1 MRAKRRA
8 ASLHMYR
15 TVSGLQG
22 AALPSGRDRSPT
34 PFAFSKQGRGYQ
46 SKNWCFT
53 SYPSK
58 EGNPGLAYDDLYH
71 RYLIVGQEI
80 CPATGTP
87 HWQCFVQFHKK
98 VRYTAVKR
106 FFGNS
111 IHCEPTKGSPL
122 QNKDYCSK
130 EGNFV
135 EYGDIKT
142 DVTGE
147 SGGKRVTFEAAK
159 EAAGNMSFEDLLESE
174 HADTV
179 ARCMQY
185 FRSLYANRRVESG
198 RAAIM
203 EEMADAVLKP
213 WQERLRDIVLEPPC
227 PRKVYWLF
235 DLVGNSGKS
244 WMARYL
250 VARHSAIIFTHGKL
264 VDLVHAYESQPVV
277 IVDLARTQAEKIDH
291 VYMLIESLKN
301 GVMFSSKYDSQT
313 KIFKPP
319 HVIVFANFEPERP
332 KLSDD
337 RWFIKDITNF

>member
-1 MRAKRRA
+1 
-8 ASLHMYR
+8 MYR
-15 TVSGLQG
+15 SVSGLQG
-22 AALPSGRDRSPT
+22 ATPSSGRDRSPT
-34 PFAFSKQGRGYQ
+34 PFSFTKQGRGYQ

-58 EGNPGLAYDDLYH
+58 ESNPGLSFDDMFH

-111 IHCEPTKGSPL
+111 VHCEPTRGTPA
-122 QNKDYCSK
+122 QNRDYCAK
-130 EGNFV
+130 EKNFV
-135 EYGDIKT
+135 EYGDIKEET
-142 DVTGE
+142 RGGAGGGTGE
-147 SGGKRVTFEAAK
+147 AFAAAK
-159 EAAGNMSFEDLLESE
+159 AASEELTLEELMESE
-174 HADTV
+174 HASV
-179 ARCMQY
+179 VSRCMQY
-185 FRSLYANRRVESG
+185 FRTLYTNRRVQVG
-198 RAAIM
+198 RCAIL
-203 EEMADAVLKP
+203 EEMANAVLKP

-235 DLVGNSGKS
+235 DLDGNSGKS

-277 IVDLARTQAEKIDH
+277 VIDLARTQAEKIDH
-291 VYMLIESLKN
+291 VYQLIESLKN
-301 GVMFSSKYDSQT
+301 GVMFSSKYDSCS

-319 HVIVFANFEPERP
+319 HVIVFANFEPERS
-332 KLSDD
+332 KLSED
-337 RWFIKDITNF
+337 RWFIKDITSF